1 MVEDILRLIQ
11 HVLLTF
17 HLFLSEIFSFSFSN
31 VVVEPGPVLK
41 PCWGSG
47 DRNDTGPA
55 PDLRERAG
63 LILETESQI
72 TV

>member
-1 MVEDILRLIQ
+1 
-11 HVLLTF
+11 
-17 HLFLSEIFSFSFSN
+17 
-31 VVVEPGPVLK
+31 VLK

-63 LILETESQI
+63 LILETGSQI